1 MSRPSTDT
9 LHRGGVINIQ
19 MHELQPRNHLTQAL
33 AVSALERRAG
43 QHEAFTCGLRALNL
57 LAQCIQPVATVFVAQ
72 RVVRAHALYVFGRM
86 EMIGFDMA
94 PTECG
99 GDPWLISLLPE
110 PLTPM
115 TTRVVRA
122 ANAQD
127 CCCMGTPWAPSR
139 WRRSLF
145 DPNVSATQII
155 RQPYFG
161 NIS

>member
-99 GDPWLISLLPE
+99 GDPLADLALAGATDPHDHQGGTGGQCARLL
-110 PLTPM
+110 LHG
-115 TTRVVRA
+115 
-122 ANAQD
+122 NS
-127 CCCMGTPWAPSR
+127 MGTIEVAP
-139 WRRSLF
+139 LI
-145 DPNVSATQII
+145 V
-155 RQPYFG
+155 
-161 NIS
+161 